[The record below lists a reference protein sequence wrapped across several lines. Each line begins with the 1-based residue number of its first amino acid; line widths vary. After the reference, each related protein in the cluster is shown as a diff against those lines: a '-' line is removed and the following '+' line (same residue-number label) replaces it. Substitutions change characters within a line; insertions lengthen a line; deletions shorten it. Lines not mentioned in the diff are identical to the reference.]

1 MNPNVIN
8 IFSNDDLIKSI
19 EIDHDVKNDNTN
31 SFDEL
36 LHKVDS
42 EKVFS
47 EDKPNNIS
55 HEKTEVENKTSNSS
69 NKNELN
75 EKQES
80 SEQDN
85 TKYGNVKEIVTPKNK
100 EASAKDLPSNDLS
113 INKDKNETVNT
124 KNKLNTNEIIPAAKN
139 VKQSIKGDKIG
150 SSESQP
156 PIADSGKK
164 IKNRSKSNI
173 SVDRQRVVNSLTEQ
187 LSNNQVKSKTIS
199 NLDINS
205 NQSFVKNE
213 SINNQ
218 NANVQQVG
226 NILNNKIIGKN
237 PNKAISNNM
246 VSDGKPS
253 KIKNLNQAIKKPKSK
268 VSSQNNF
275 NLNKENSQLDG
286 SLDKKPNLVKDTV
299 SKNTNSISKGSQE
312 VKSSENRSNQFQND
326 SAVKNFET
334 INVKATESLKM
345 QAVKLVPRITNVV
358 VQYSETNG
366 MQKLETK
373 LDGGELGEINVKLF
387 QEKADSKALIV
398 VESETAKSILKNIVS
413 TIKENLS
420 QKGLSFESFEVEVD
434 QGKNK
439 DSNHRNNRSEKMDIV
454 TDLHIED
461 SESVQT
467 SNKRNF
473 GYNSIEVVA

>member
-42 EKVFS
+42 EKIFS
-47 EDKPNNIS
+47 EDKPINTS
-55 HEKTEVENKTSNSS
+55 HEKTEVENKTSNNS

-80 SEQDN
+80 SALND
-85 TKYGNVKEIVTPKNK
+85 TKDGNVKEVVYSKNK
-100 EASAKDLPSNDLS
+100 EGSAKDLTSNDS
-113 INKDKNETVNT
+113 SGTKDKSETANAN
-124 KNKLNTNEIIPAAKN
+124 NKLKPSEVISAAKN
-139 VKQSIKGDKIG
+139 VTQSINSDKTG
-150 SSESQP
+150 NSESHL
-156 PIADSGKK
+156 PIGDSENK

-187 LSNNQVKSKTIS
+187 LSNDQVNSKTKS

-205 NQSFVKNE
+205 NQYSVKNE
-213 SINNQ
+213 SISNQ
-218 NANVQQVG
+218 NANVQQVA

-237 PNKAISNNM
+237 PNKVINNNM

-253 KIKNLNQAIKKPKSK
+253 KIKNLTQATKKLKSK

-275 NLNKENSQLDG
+275 NLNKENSQIDG
-286 SLDKKPNLVKDTV
+286 SLDKKSNLIKDTV
-299 SKNTNSISKGSQE
+299 SKNTNTISKGSQE
-312 VKSSENRSNQFQND
+312 VKTSENRSNQFQND
-326 SAVKNFET
+326 SAIKNFES

-345 QAVKLVPRITNVV
+345 QAVKLVPRITNVI

-420 QKGLSFESFEVEVD
+420 QKGLSFESFEVEVN

-439 DSNHRNNRSEKMDIV
+439 DSNPRNNRSEKIDIV
-454 TDLHIED
+454 SDVHIED
-461 SESVQT
+461 SESAQT

>member
-19 EIDHDVKNDNTN
+19 EIDHEVKNNNTN

-36 LHKVDS
+36 LHKVDN

-47 EDKPNNIS
+47 EDNSLNTS
-55 HEKTEVENKTSNSS
+55 HDKTEVENKTSNNS

-80 SEQDN
+80 SVHND
-85 TKYGNVKEIVTPKNK
+85 TKDGNVKEV
-100 EASAKDLPSNDLS
+100 SAKDLLSNDLS
-113 INKDKNETVNT
+113 NNKDKSESVNT
-124 KNKLNTNEIIPAAKN
+124 KNKLNTSEVVSAAKN
-139 VKQSIKGDKIG
+139 VKQSIKSDKIG
-150 SSESQP
+150 NSETQSLT
-156 PIADSGKK
+156 AVSGNT
-164 IKNRSKSNI
+164 IKNKSKSNI
-173 SVDRQRVVNSLTEQ
+173 SVDRQRVVNKLTEQ
-187 LSNNQVKSKTIS
+187 LSNDQVKSKTIS
-199 NLDINS
+199 NPDTNP
-205 NQSFVKNE
+205 NQSLLKNE

-237 PNKAISNNM
+237 PNNVISNNM
-246 VSDGKPS
+246 VSDAKPS
-253 KIKNLNQAIKKPKSK
+253 KIKNLTQAIKKPKSK

-275 NLNKENSQLDG
+275 NLNKENPQIDG
-286 SLDKKPNLVKDTV
+286 SLDKKSNLIKDHV
-299 SKNTNSISKGSQE
+299 SKNTNSILKGSQD
-312 VKSSENRSNQFQND
+312 VKSIENRSNQFQND

-345 QAVKLVPRITNVV
+345 QAVKLVPRITNVI

-413 TIKENLS
+413 TIKDNLS

-439 DSNHRNNRSEKMDIV
+439 ENSFKNNRSEKIDIA
-454 TDLHIED
+454 TDVHIED

>member
-36 LHKVDS
+36 LHKLDS
-42 EKVFS
+42 EKTFS
-47 EDKPNNIS
+47 EDKPNNIR
-55 HEKTEVENKTSNSS
+55 HEKTEVENKTSNNS

-80 SEQDN
+80 SALND
-85 TKYGNVKEIVTPKNK
+85 TKDGNVKEVVYSKNK
-100 EASAKDLPSNDLS
+100 EGSAKDLTSNDS
-113 INKDKNETVNT
+113 SGTKDKSETANAN
-124 KNKLNTNEIIPAAKN
+124 NKLKPSEVISAAKN
-139 VKQSIKGDKIG
+139 VKQSINSDKTG
-150 SSESQP
+150 NSESHH

-173 SVDRQRVVNSLTEQ
+173 LVYRQRVVNSLTEQ
-187 LSNNQVKSKTIS
+187 LSNDQVNSKTKS

-205 NQSFVKNE
+205 NQYSVKNE
-213 SINNQ
+213 SISNQ

-226 NILNNKIIGKN
+226 NILNDKIIGKN
-237 PNKAISNNM
+237 PNKVISNNM

-253 KIKNLNQAIKKPKSK
+253 KIKNLTQATKKLKSK

-275 NLNKENSQLDG
+275 NLNKENSQIDG
-286 SLDKKPNLVKDTV
+286 SLDKKSNLIKDTV
-299 SKNTNSISKGSQE
+299 SKNTNTISKGSQE
-312 VKSSENRSNQFQND
+312 VKTSENRSNQFQND
-326 SAVKNFET
+326 SAIKNFES

-345 QAVKLVPRITNVV
+345 QAVKLVPRITNVI

-439 DSNHRNNRSEKMDIV
+439 DSNPRNNRSEKIDIV
-454 TDLHIED
+454 SDVHIED
-461 SESVQT
+461 SESAQT

>member
-47 EDKPNNIS
+47 EDKPINTS

-124 KNKLNTNEIIPAAKN
+124 KNKLNTNEVIPAAKN

-187 LSNNQVKSKTIS
+187 LSNDQVKSKTIS

-205 NQSFVKNE
+205 NQSSVKNE

-286 SLDKKPNLVKDTV
+286 SLDKKSNLVKDTV

>member
-47 EDKPNNIS
+47 EDKPINTS

-124 KNKLNTNEIIPAAKN
+124 KNKLNTNEVIPAAKN

-156 PIADSGKK
+156 PIAYSEKK
-164 IKNRSKSNI
+164 IKNKSKSNI
-173 SVDRQRVVNSLTEQ
+173 SVDRQRVLNRLTEQ
-187 LSNNQVKSKTIS
+187 LSNDQVKSKTIS

-205 NQSFVKNE
+205 NQSSVKNE

-286 SLDKKPNLVKDTV
+286 SLDKKSNLVKDTV

>member
-47 EDKPNNIS
+47 EVKPIKAS
-55 HEKTEVENKTSNSS
+55 HEKKEVENKTSNSS

-80 SEQDN
+80 SVHNDI
-85 TKYGNVKEIVTPKNK
+85 KDGNVKEVVAPKNK
-100 EASAKDLPSNDLS
+100 EASGKNIPSNDLS
-113 INKDKNETVNT
+113 PTKDKSKIINNN
-124 KNKLNTNEIIPAAKN
+124 NKLNISEVVSAAKN
-139 VKQSIKGDKIG
+139 VKQSTKSDKIG
-150 SSESQP
+150 NSESHRLA
-156 PIADSGKK
+156 ADSGKK
-164 IKNRSKSNI
+164 IKNKSKSNI
-173 SVDRQRVVNSLTEQ
+173 SVDRQRVVNRLTKQ
-187 LSNNQVKSKTIS
+187 LSNDQVKSKKIS

-205 NQSFVKNE
+205 NQSSVKNE

-226 NILNNKIIGKN
+226 NILSNKIIGKN
-237 PNKAISNNM
+237 PNKVISNNM

-253 KIKNLNQAIKKPKSK
+253 KIKNLTQATKKLKSK

-275 NLNKENSQLDG
+275 NLNKENSQIDG
-286 SLDKKPNLVKDTV
+286 SLDKKSNLIKDTV
-299 SKNTNSISKGSQE
+299 SKNTNSLSKGSQE
-312 VKSSENRSNQFQND
+312 VKSSENRSNQFQNE
-326 SAVKNFET
+326 SAIKNFET
-334 INVKATESLKM
+334 INTKATESLKM

-439 DSNHRNNRSEKMDIV
+439 DSNPRNNRSEKIDIV

>member
-80 SEQDN
+80 SVHND
-85 TKYGNVKEIVTPKNK
+85 TKDGNVKEVVAPKNK
-100 EASAKDLPSNDLS
+100 DASAKDLPSNDLS
-113 INKDKNETVNT
+113 INKDKNATVNT
-124 KNKLNTNEIIPAAKN
+124 KNKLNTNEVIPAAKN

-187 LSNNQVKSKTIS
+187 LSNDQVKSKTIS

-205 NQSFVKNE
+205 NQSSVKNE

-253 KIKNLNQAIKKPKSK
+253 KIKNLNQATKKLRSK

-275 NLNKENSQLDG
+275 NLNKENSQIDG
-286 SLDKKPNLVKDTV
+286 SLDKKSNLVKDTV

-387 QEKADSKALIV
+387 QEKTDSKALIV

-439 DSNHRNNRSEKMDIV
+439 DSNHRNYRSEKMDIV
-454 TDLHIED
+454 TDVHIDD